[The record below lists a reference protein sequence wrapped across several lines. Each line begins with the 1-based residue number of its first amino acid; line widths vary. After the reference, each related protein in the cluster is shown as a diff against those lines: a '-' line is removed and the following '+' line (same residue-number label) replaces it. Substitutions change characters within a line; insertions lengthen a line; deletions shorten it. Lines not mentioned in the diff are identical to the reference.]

1 MVSIKQLFS
10 RDKLTFS
17 KVLPYIFIVCGMIGM
32 LASFMLTYEK
42 IHSIENPGYKPAC
55 SINPIISCE
64 SAMSSPY
71 ASINGMPD
79 SVFGLIAFTALAVFG
94 VLLASGAE
102 FKRWIWVCAQIAVV
116 GGLIFAKALIIY
128 SLFFLGKICPWC
140 ATVWV
145 STIMV
150 FWGVTVFN
158 LREGNF
164 GRPQGKLLKGLVDFV
179 LKNSVPILLFW
190 YGLILLTILVRF
202 WDFWIS
208 QL

>member
-1 MVSIKQLFS
+1 MNRLTQLFS
-10 RDKLTFS
+10 RDKLTFH

-42 IHSIENPGYKPAC
+42 IHVLEHPGYKPAC
-55 SINPIISCE
+55 SISPIISCE

-94 VLLASGAE
+94 VLLASGAK
-102 FKRWIWVCAQIAVV
+102 FKRWIWLFAQVAVV

-128 SLFFLGKICPWC
+128 SLFFLNKICPWC
-140 ATVWV
+140 ATVWI
-145 STIMV
+145 STILV
-150 FWGVTVFN
+150 FWGVTIYN

-164 GRPQGKLLKGLVDFV
+164 GVPKGKLLKHIIDFV
-179 LKNSVPILLFW
+179 LKNSVPIILCW

-202 WDFWIS
+202 WDYWIS
-208 QL
+208 QI